1 MTVVTE
7 KEIIIDH
14 LIRREIEEMTG
25 TDIETEIE
33 VIVRSPVAGQGLD
46 PGVEREEG
54 GLEAGI
60 AIEVTGKETRG
71 TG

>member
-1 MTVVTE
+1 ME

-33 VIVRSPVAGQGLD
+33 VIVKSPVAGQSLD
-46 PGVEREEG
+46 PGVGREEG
-54 GLEAGI
+54 GLGVEI
-60 AIEVTGKETRG
+60 ALEVTGIETRE